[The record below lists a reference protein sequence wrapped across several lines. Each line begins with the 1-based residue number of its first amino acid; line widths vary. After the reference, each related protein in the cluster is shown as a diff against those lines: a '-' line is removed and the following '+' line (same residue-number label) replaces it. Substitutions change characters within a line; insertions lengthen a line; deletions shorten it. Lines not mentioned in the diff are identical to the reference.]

1 MGGGGSKCSKRDR
14 IDPKPSVDMNVGVT
28 IAGSEECRSCSL
40 SFPKGNTASAVSVT
54 RGADDG
60 DLKNMIILKP
70 YTPFAMEFNGSQ
82 AVFTSLQLYY
92 PAPLRVEG
100 IQADAMVQC
109 VSGNV
114 MLFIPLMRGSGSG
127 TSMNFL
133 GDIAKRLAPNTPEGL
148 GIIDSKTNKY
158 STQDI
163 SVGQS
168 WSLTQLVTGSEPYF
182 TWVNSKIEQYT
193 ISDWE
198 CERHI
203 GWKSSP
209 GPQVIY
215 LQNPIQ
221 VNPGD
226 IDSLVATIKPVHP
239 EDVLAAVTHPLY
251 ASGNPNCGP
260 PPIKLRPP
268 IPKTTEQMV
277 GYVLFI
283 GVLFFAFMGI
293 VVAVAIANQENNVF
307 KFIGDGIAEM
317 FKFPEPK
324 KVAAPAIAEGAN
336 DLLGNLSNLVDKNME
351 QLKNP
356 EVENGISGLL
366 KGMK

>member
-1 MGGGGSKCSKRDR
+1 
-14 IDPKPSVDMNVGVT
+14 
-28 IAGSEECRSCSL
+28 
-40 SFPKGNTASAVSVT
+40 
-54 RGADDG
+54 
-60 DLKNMIILKP
+60 
-70 YTPFAMEFNGSQ
+70 
-82 AVFTSLQLYY
+82 
-92 PAPLRVEG
+92 
-100 IQADAMVQC
+100 
-109 VSGNV
+109 
-114 MLFIPLMRGSGSG
+114 
-127 TSMNFL
+127 
-133 GDIAKRLAPNTPEGL
+133 
-148 GIIDSKTNKY
+148 
-158 STQDI
+158 
-163 SVGQS
+163 
-168 WSLTQLVTGSEPYF
+168 
-182 TWVNSKIEQYT
+182 
-193 ISDWE
+193 
-198 CERHI
+198 
-203 GWKSSP
+203 
-209 GPQVIY
+209 VIY

-268 IPKTTEQMV
+268 MPKTTEQIV

-324 KVAAPAIAEGAN
+324 KVAAPAIAEGAT
-336 DLLGNLSNLVDKNME
+336 DLLGNLSSLAKSNME
-351 QLKNP
+351 QLKGSK
-356 EVENGISGLL
+356 VENGMTEFM